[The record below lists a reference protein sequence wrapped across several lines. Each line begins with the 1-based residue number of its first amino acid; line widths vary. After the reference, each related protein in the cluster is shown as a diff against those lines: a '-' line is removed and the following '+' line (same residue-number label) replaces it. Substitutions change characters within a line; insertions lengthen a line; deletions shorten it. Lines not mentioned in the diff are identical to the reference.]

1 MASFGF
7 FTDAGLTTPL
17 SGTLDFAQAIDG
29 STGAQ
34 QAILYFGSLAAG
46 RVLRAASNPG
56 VDEIVIS
63 VVDADAGTGS
73 PAADVRLALDPTFAG
88 RAGGDPLS
96 LGVQVSS
103 GAPAA
108 VPVYVEVLD
117 STGVIGIN
125 TDLSLVMTL
134 CEET

>member
-17 SGTLDFAQAIDG
+17 SGTLDFAQSIDG
-29 STGAQ
+29 STGPQ
-34 QAILYFGSLAAG
+34 QAILYFGSAAAG
-46 RVLRAASNPG
+46 RVLRAAANPG
-56 VDEIVIS
+56 VDPIEINI
-63 VVDADAGTGS
+63 VDADTSNGV
-73 PAADVRLALDPTFAG
+73 PAADVRLALDPTFVG
-88 RAGGDPLS
+88 RTGGAPLS

-117 STGVIGIN
+117 STGAIGIS
-125 TDLSLVMTL
+125 TDLALVMTL

>member
-29 STGAQ
+29 STGPQ
-34 QAILYFGSLAAG
+34 QAILYFGSAAAG
-46 RVLRAASNPG
+46 RVLRAAANPG
-56 VDEIVIS
+56 VDPIMINI
-63 VVDADAGTGS
+63 VDAASGTGS

>member
-17 SGTLDFAQAIDG
+17 SGTLDFAQSIDG
-29 STGAQ
+29 STGPQ
-34 QAILYFGSLAAG
+34 QAILYFGSTAAG

-56 VDEIVIS
+56 VDPIMLA
-63 VVDADAGTGS
+63 VVDASAGSGS

-88 RAGGDPLS
+88 QAGGEPLT
-96 LGVQVSS
+96 LGVQISS
-103 GAPAA
+103 GAAAA
-108 VPVYVEVLD
+108 VPIYVELLD
-117 STGVIGIN
+117 STAAIGIN